1 IFRLAGAGYKVRG
14 RLTSPSLN
22 SKIWTRLRVFL
33 SAPLQRSPLVF
44 EFWLAGGI
52 PLNPYLKGQLW
63 QTQWDRI
70 PCELYFSTSSV
81 TTQKCHGSSYM
92 HSIKLVQNFT
102 IFIFFVRSS
111 TFCLIS
117 ILADSAD
124 PSCVILPGLAY
135 LIVKKIGSCNSCKFI

>member
-1 IFRLAGAGYKVRG
+1 MNTCNGIRAFQRQYPHSSEALLFRLAGAGYKVRG

-63 QTQWDRI
+63 WWLVERTRPKDI
-70 PCELYFSTSSV
+70 KVPFGTEDDEVNELEAEFLERT
-81 TTQKCHGSSYM
+81 
-92 HSIKLVQNFT
+92 
-102 IFIFFVRSS
+102 
-111 TFCLIS
+111 CLRNWMS
-117 ILADSAD
+117 MWL
-124 PSCVILPGLAY
+124 
-135 LIVKKIGSCNSCKFI
+135 N